1 MLNPLASLQ
10 YPKSKLAILLL
21 LTFNAGMYA
30 VVDTPTTAADAG
42 AWLMLLAMYELQTHS
57 NGFPVSEAV
66 LRTVRSGLIGLIA
79 LVFFSYWHDSEW
91 LDVANSLLWFGLIA
105 IMELEVRRPAM
116 IFKYANLFWL
126 LTILI
131 FSGLIVVAGLW
142 LWQQAWLD
150 AYDAL
155 LWIIAFCLIEVDI
168 LQFLQRKRP
177 PSNDASK
184 G

>member
-21 LTFNAGMYA
+21 LTCNALIYA
-30 VVDTPTTAADAG
+30 IVDTLTAAVDAG
-42 AWLMLLAMYELQTHS
+42 AWLILLVMYELQTHS
-57 NGFPVSEAV
+57 NELPVSEAV
-66 LRTVRSGLIGLIA
+66 LRTVRSGLIGVIA

-91 LDVANSLLWFGLIA
+91 LDVVNSLLWFGLIA
-105 IMELEVRRPAM
+105 IMELEVRRPTVV
-116 IFKYANLFWL
+116 FKYTNLFWL

-155 LWIIAFCLIEVDI
+155 LWIIAFGLIEVDI
-168 LQFLQRKRP
+168 AQFLQRKRP
-177 PSNDASK
+177 PSDDTPK